1 VISYDVALARLGLAL
16 VFGALI
22 GVERELRHKNAGLKT
37 NTLVAL
43 GSAAFAMVS
52 NTFGPL
58 NHNPAQIAA
67 AVVTGIGFIGA
78 GVIIHRGAAV
88 QGVTTAATLWAN
100 AAVGLTVGLGQ
111 TRVGTIL
118 FLATLLV
125 QITMRWLGAWI
136 ARIRRE
142 GEVSRVELS
151 VECECRALPRINGV
165 WKAHVESLGL
175 TIVRRVTTQRDL
187 RCSWRTAFV
196 SPGKGPIDLS
206 ELEEEIAAVDGVH
219 RIESRFLG
227 YEEPPDA
234 VM

>member
-1 VISYDVALARLGLAL
+1 
-16 VFGALI
+16 
-22 GVERELRHKNAGLKT
+22 
-37 NTLVAL
+37 
-43 GSAAFAMVS
+43 MVS

-100 AAVGLTVGLGQ
+100 AAVGLTIGLGQ

-142 GEVSRVELS
+142 GEVSRVELY
-151 VECECRALPRINGV
+151 VECDCPSIARVNGV
-165 WKAHVESLGL
+165 WKAHAESLGL
-175 TIVRRVTTQRDL
+175 TIKRRVTTQRDL
-187 RCSWRTAFV
+187 HCSWRTVFV
-196 SPGKGPIDLS
+196 APGKGPIDVS
-206 ELEEEIAAVDGVH
+206 QIEEEIAAVAGVY
-219 RIESRFLG
+219 RIESRFMG
-227 YEEPPDA
+227 FEEPPDA